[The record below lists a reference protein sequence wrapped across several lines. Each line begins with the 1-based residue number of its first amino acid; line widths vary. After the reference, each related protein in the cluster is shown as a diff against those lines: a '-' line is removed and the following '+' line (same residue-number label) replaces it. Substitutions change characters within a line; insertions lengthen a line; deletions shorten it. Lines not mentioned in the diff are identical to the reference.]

1 MSDGTANNTLPRLPQ
16 PAAQL
21 TMVISIGLVSEKD
34 ARVHATDT
42 FSGLWIPLVTP
53 FHDNAVDHAALRKL
67 VRRLVPQGITGVVVC
82 GSTGEAAALSADEQ
96 LAVLDTVAKAAPGL
110 PLVMGLSGYHL
121 PDTLDWV
128 NTLNSRKL
136 AGLLVPAPHY
146 IRPSQ
151 AGLLQWFTA
160 IADASTQPVLIYD
173 IPARTGIPLTL
184 ATLRALAL
192 HPNIKAIKDCGG
204 DMAKTQAVIADE
216 QFQVLAGDDTSIFST
231 LALGGTGA
239 IAASGHVH
247 TARLVALMQ
256 HVVRG
261 ELAAAQALWRPLLP
275 LIEALFAEPNPG
287 PLKALLAQQGWM
299 QNELRAPMTSAS
311 DELTA
316 RLAKTSAN
324 VEAIRQ

>member
-1 MSDGTANNTLPRLPQ
+1 
-16 PAAQL
+16 
-21 TMVISIGLVSEKD
+21 MVISIGLVFAKD
-34 ARVHATDT
+34 VRVHATDT

-53 FHDNAVDHAALRKL
+53 FHNDAVDHLALRKL
-67 VRRLVPQGITGVVVC
+67 VQHLVPQGIAGIVVC

-96 LAVLDTVAKAAPGL
+96 LAVLDTVANAAPDL

-128 NTLNSRKL
+128 HTLNSRKL

-146 IRPSQ
+146 IRPPQ

-173 IPARTGIPLTL
+173 IPARTGVALAL
-184 ATLRALAL
+184 ATLRTLAL
-192 HPNIKAIKDCGG
+192 HPNITAIKDCGG
-204 DMAKTQAVIADE
+204 DQAKTHALIADE
-216 QFQVLAGDDTSIFST
+216 QLQVLAGDDANIFTT

-247 TARLVALMQ
+247 TARLVTLMQ

-275 LIEALFAEPNPG
+275 LIEALFVEPNPG
-287 PLKALLAQQGWM
+287 PLKALLAQQDWM
-299 QNELRAPMTSAS
+299 RNELRAPMTSAS

-316 RLAKTSAN
+316 RLAAISAS
-324 VEAIRQ
+324 VEAIPR

>member
-1 MSDGTANNTLPRLPQ
+1 M
-16 PAAQL
+16 
-21 TMVISIGLVSEKD
+21 
-34 ARVHATDT
+34 HAPST

-53 FHDNAVDHAALRKL
+53 FRDNTVDHTALRKL
-67 VRRLVPQGITGVVVC
+67 VQHLVPQGIAGIVVC

-96 LAVLDTVAKAAPGL
+96 LAVLDTVAQAAPGL

-128 NTLNSRKL
+128 RTLRTRPL

-160 IADASTQPVLIYD
+160 IADASAHSVVVYD
-173 IPARTGIPLTL
+173 IPARTGALLTL
-184 ATLRALAL
+184 ATLRTLAQ
-192 HPNIKAIKDCGG
+192 HPNIIAIKDCGG
-204 DMAKTQAVIADE
+204 DLAKTQALIADR
-216 QFQVLAGDDTSIFST
+216 QLQVLAGDDANIFTT

-247 TARLVALMQ
+247 TARLVALMH

-261 ELAAAQALWRPLLP
+261 ELGAAQALWRPLLP

-287 PLKALLAQQGWM
+287 PVKALLAQQGLM
-299 QNELRAPMTSAS
+299 QAELRAPMTAASAA
-311 DELTA
+311 LTTQ
-316 RLAKTSAN
+316 LAALSAA
-324 VEAIRQ
+324 VAV